1 MPTRL
6 NPNKRDETIL
16 TVREAAEIL
25 KVSILTIKN
34 YIYQGKLKS
43 FKTPGGH
50 HRILKSDLEALMKK
64 TELPLD
70 YFSFLEPLIT
80 ALEIRDTFTKG
91 HSARVAD
98 YSLLIARDLKLSEEA
113 LKNIR
118 LASLLHDLGKICINE
133 SILKKPEKLTEK
145 ELLILKFH
153 PEMGERIIEPVEAF
167 RPVKPFIR
175 HHHERYDGNGYPDR
189 LAKEDIPQEARII
202 SVAESYDSMTSDSSY
217 RKKLSKEEAIAELK
231 SQKDKQFDP
240 QTVEVFLEAIKLG
253 Q

>member
-6 NPNKRDETIL
+6 NPDKRDETIL
-16 TVREAAEIL
+16 TVKEVAKIL

-50 HRILKSDLEALMKK
+50 HRILKSDLDALMKK
-64 TELPLD
+64 AELPLD

-91 HSARVAD
+91 HSTRVAD
-98 YSLLIARDLKLSEEA
+98 YALLIANQLNLPTET

-118 LASLLHDLGKICINE
+118 LASLLHDIGKLCINE
-133 SILKKPEKLTEK
+133 SILKKSERLSEK
-145 ELLILKFH
+145 EYFVLKSH

-167 RPVKPFIR
+167 KQVKPFIR
-175 HHHERYDGNGYPDR
+175 HHHERFDGMGYPDK
-189 LAKEDIPQEARII
+189 LNKENIPLEARII
-202 SVAESYDSMTSDSSY
+202 SLAESYDSLTSNSSY
-217 RKKLSKEEAIAELK
+217 REKLSKEEAIKELEREK
-231 SQKDKQFDP
+231 GRQFDP
-240 QTVEVFLEAIKLG
+240 QIVEVFLKAIK
-253 Q
+253 